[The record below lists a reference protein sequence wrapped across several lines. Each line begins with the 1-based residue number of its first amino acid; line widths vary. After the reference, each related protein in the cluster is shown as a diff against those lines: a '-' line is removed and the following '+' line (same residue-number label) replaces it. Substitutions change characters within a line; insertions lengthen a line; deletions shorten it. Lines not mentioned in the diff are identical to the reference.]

1 MVDENQLQDDLRY
14 VRSALDRSD
23 APGSPAAVYFLWA
36 AITFVGFAL
45 VDFGPKHTG
54 LYWMVA
60 GPLGGIASGLLGRR
74 AGRARGQT
82 SSAVGRRH
90 WLHWSAFMVTLLL
103 LIPLFTTRRLPP
115 TEIPRLVL
123 LLVAFA
129 YFTGGAYL
137 DRRLRWIGGAVAG
150 CYLLTIAAPGMPHL
164 WTVTAAILALS
175 FVACG
180 IVTANNERGQRPTP
194 PT

>member
-1 MVDENQLQDDLRY
+1 MVDNNQLQDDLRY
-14 VRSALDRSD
+14 VRSALDKSD
-23 APGSPAAVYFLWA
+23 APTNPAAVYFLWA
-36 AITFVGFAL
+36 AITLVGFSL
-45 VDFGPKHTG
+45 IEFGPRHTG
-54 LYWMVA
+54 LFWMIA

-82 SSAVGRRH
+82 SNAVGRRH
-90 WLHWSAFMVTLLL
+90 WLHWSGMVGAIFL
-103 LIPLFTTRRLPP
+103 LIPLMSTRRIAP
-115 TEIPRLVL
+115 TEMPRLVL
-123 LLVAFA
+123 VLVAFA

-150 CYLLTIAAPGMPHL
+150 CYLMTIAVPDMPHL
-164 WTVTAAILALS
+164 WTVTAVILALS

-180 IVTANNERGQRPTP
+180 IVTASVERRPTA